1 VAKAA
6 GVSIQSVKILN
17 IVSHAGRR
25 LLEDAQHMTV
35 RLAIFGSTNIDHSM
49 ILAQHSYVN
58 NVTWEHDHH
67 IDVSPVM
74 QSFRDIY

>member
-1 VAKAA
+1 
-6 GVSIQSVKILN
+6 
-17 IVSHAGRR
+17 
-25 LLEDAQHMTV
+25 MTV

-74 QSFRDIY
+74 QSFGDIY